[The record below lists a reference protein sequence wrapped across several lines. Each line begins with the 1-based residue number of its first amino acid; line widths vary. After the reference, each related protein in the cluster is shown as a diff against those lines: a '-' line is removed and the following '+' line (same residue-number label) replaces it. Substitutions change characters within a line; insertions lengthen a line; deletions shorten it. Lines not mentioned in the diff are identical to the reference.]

1 MKKLLSGALAFC
13 LIFGVSASAKTVTTT
28 KFCFTKSCIEQ
39 FVKNCFQKPE
49 QQKPSTTPEQQ
60 PETENTGKPEQQ
72 PETEG
77 SQNQQTSSYAQ
88 AVLELVNAERA
99 KNGLNALQLDSAL
112 SKVAEA
118 HSKDMATRNFFSHTN
133 PDGLSPFDRI
143 KNAGISYRTAGEN
156 IAAGQKTPEQVVEG
170 WMNSEGHR
178 KNILNASFTKMG
190 LGYVKANSGYSTYWT
205 QLFIG

>member
-13 LIFGVSASAKTVTTT
+13 LIFGVSASAKTVTAT
-28 KFCFTKSCIEQ
+28 KFCFSKACIER
-39 FVKNCFQKPE
+39 FVKNCFQGNG
-49 QQKPSTTPEQQ
+49 QGTTPEQKPEQ
-60 PETENTGKPEQQ
+60 KPETENIQKPEQK
-72 PETEG
+72 PEVDN
-77 SQNQQTSSYAQ
+77 SQNQQASSYAEE
-88 AVLELVNAERA
+88 VLKLVNAERT
-99 KNGLNALQLDSAL
+99 KNGLNALQLDGAL

-143 KNAGISYRTAGEN
+143 KNAGISYKTAGEN
-156 IAAGQKTPEQVVEG
+156 IAMGQKSAEQVVEA

-190 LGYVKANSGYSTYWT
+190 LGHVNNYWT

>member
-13 LIFGVSASAKTVTTT
+13 LIFGVSASAKTVTAT
-28 KFCFTKSCIEQ
+28 KFCFSKACIER
-39 FVKNCFQKPE
+39 FVKNCFQGTG
-49 QQKPSTTPEQQ
+49 QGTTPEQK
-60 PETENTGKPEQQ
+60 PETENTQKPEQK
-72 PETEG
+72 PEVDN
-77 SQNQQTSSYAQ
+77 SQNQQTGSFAE
-88 AVLELVNAERA
+88 AVLELVNKERA
-99 KNGLNALQLDSAL
+99 KNGLNALKLDSAL

-133 PDGLSPFDRI
+133 PDGLNPFDRI
-143 KNAGISYRTAGEN
+143 KNAGISYKTAGEN
-156 IAAGQKTPEQVVEG
+156 IAMGQKSAEQVVEA

-190 LGYVKANSGYSTYWT
+190 LGHVNNYWT

>member
-13 LIFGVSASAKTVTTT
+13 LIFGVSASAKTVTAT
-28 KFCFTKSCIEQ
+28 KFCFSKACIEQ
-39 FVKNCFQKPE
+39 FVKKCFPNWQEQKPGTTPQQKPE
-49 QQKPSTTPEQQ
+49 QK
-60 PETENTGKPEQQ
+60 PETENTQKPEQK
-72 PETEG
+72 PETDN
-77 SQNQQTSSYAQ
+77 SQNQQTGSYAQ

-99 KNGLNALQLDSAL
+99 KNGLNALKLDSAL

-143 KNAGISYRTAGEN
+143 KNAGISYKTAGEN
-156 IAAGQKTPEQVVEG
+156 IAMGQKTPQQVVEA

-190 LGYVKANSGYSTYWT
+190 LGKEGNYWT

>member
-39 FVKNCFQKPE
+39 FVKNCFQGTGQGTIPEQKPVQKPE
-49 QQKPSTTPEQQ
+49 QK
-60 PETENTGKPEQQ
+60 PETENTQKPEQK
-72 PETEG
+72 PETDN
-77 SQNQQTSSYAQ
+77 SQNQQTGSFAE

-99 KNGLNALQLDSAL
+99 KNGLNALTLDSAL

-143 KNAGISYRTAGEN
+143 KNAGISYKTAGEN
-156 IAAGQKTPEQVVEG
+156 IAMGQKSAEQVVEA

-190 LGYVKANSGYSTYWT
+190 LGHVNNYWT